1 MAPGMVTGHGRVERI
16 VRVWLPVGFFMLL
29 ALFPF
34 YWMAI
39 TSVKPNAELY
49 NRNMMPLLVHNP
61 TLKHYVG
68 LLTETSFLLWTWNT
82 LLVAVVS
89 TAISLVFGTMLAYP
103 LARMRFA
110 GAGLIAMTVAAI
122 YLVPQPLLFLPLA
135 DVINRL
141 DLGNTLTAVMLTYP
155 TMLVP
160 FCAWLLIGYF
170 KTVPK
175 ELEEAARI
183 DGASRL
189 QTMRRIFL
197 PLCTPGFISAGIFAF
212 TLSQNEFLYAL
223 IFLTK
228 SSVRTVPVGVIAELI
243 RGDVFYWGQLMAGA
257 LLGSIPVALIYSFF
271 VEHYVAGLTSG
282 SVKA

>member
-1 MAPGMVTGHGRVERI
+1 MVTGHGRIERTI
-16 VRVWLPVGFFMLL
+16 RVWLPVGFFLVL
-29 ALFPF
+29 ALLPF

-39 TSVKPNAELY
+39 ASLKPNSELY
-49 NRNMMPLLVHNP
+49 SANVNSLIVYHP
-61 TLKHYVG
+61 TLKHYVD
-68 LLTETSFLLWTWNT
+68 LLSQTGFLLWTWNT
-82 LLVAVVS
+82 MLVSAIS
-89 TAISLVFGTMLAYP
+89 TAISLILGVMLAYP

-122 YLVPQPLLFLPLA
+122 YLVPQPLLFIPLA

-141 DLGNTLTAVMLTYP
+141 GLGNTLTSVILTYP

-160 FCAWLLIGYF
+160 FCAWLLLGYF

-223 IFLTK
+223 IFLTQ

-257 LLGSIPVALIYSFF
+257 LLGSIPVAIIYSFF

>member
-1 MAPGMVTGHGRVERI
+1 MVTGEGQLTRAL
-16 VRVWLPVGFFMLL
+16 RVWCPVGFFVVL

-39 TSVKPNAELY
+39 TSLKPNAELY
-49 NRNMMPLLVHNP
+49 NTKMMPLLVHNP
-61 TLKHYVG
+61 TLKHYVD
-68 LLTETSFLLWTWNT
+68 LLTKTSFLEWTWNT
-82 LLVAVVS
+82 MLVAVVS
-89 TAISLVFGTMLAYP
+89 TAISLVLGIMLAYP

-110 GAGLIAMTVAAI
+110 GAGLIATTVAAI

-141 DLGNTLTAVMLTYP
+141 DLGNTLTSVILTYP
-155 TMLVP
+155 TLLVP
-160 FCAWLLIGYF
+160 FCAWLLLGYF
-170 KTVPK
+170 KTVPRD
-175 ELEEAARI
+175 LEEAARI

-197 PLCTPGFISAGIFAF
+197 PLCLPGFISAGIFAF

-223 IFLTK
+223 IFLTQ
-228 SSVRTVPVGVIAELI
+228 SSVRTVPVGVISELI

-257 LLGSIPVALIYSFF
+257 LLGSVPVAIIYSFF
-271 VEHYVAGLTSG
+271 VEHYVAGLTAG
-282 SVKA
+282 SVKG

>member
-1 MAPGMVTGHGRVERI
+1 MVTGYGPIERL
-16 VRVWLPVGFFMLL
+16 VRLWLPVGFFLVL

-34 YWMAI
+34 YWMAV
-39 TSVKPNAELY
+39 TSLKPNAELY
-49 NRNMMPLLVHNP
+49 NRRIMPLVVHNP
-61 TLKHYVG
+61 TLKHYID
-68 LLTETSFLLWTWNT
+68 LLTETSFLVWTWNT
-82 LLVAVVS
+82 MLVAVVS
-89 TAISLVFGTMLAYP
+89 TAISLVLGVMLAYP

-110 GAGLIAMTVAAI
+110 GATLVSFAIAAT
-122 YLVPQPLLFLPLA
+122 YLVPQPLLFVPLA
-135 DVINRL
+135 DLINRL
-141 DLGNTLTAVMLTYP
+141 GLGDTLTSVILTYP
-155 TMLVP
+155 TLLIP
-160 FCAWLLIGYF
+160 FCAWLLMGYF
-170 KTVPK
+170 RTVPL
-175 ELEEAARI
+175 ELEDAARI

-257 LLGSIPVALIYSFF
+257 LLGSIPVAIIYSFF

-282 SVKA
+282 SVKG

>member
-1 MAPGMVTGHGRVERI
+1 MVTGQGRIERL
-16 VRVWLPVGFFMLL
+16 VRVWVPVGFFLVL

-39 TSVKPNAELY
+39 TSIKPNAELY
-49 NRNMMPLLVHNP
+49 NTRLMPLLVRNP
-61 TLKHYVG
+61 TLKHYVD
-68 LLTETSFLLWTWNT
+68 LLTQTSFLMWTWNT
-82 LLVAVVS
+82 MLVAVVS
-89 TAISLVFGTMLAYP
+89 TAISLVLGVMLAYP

-122 YLVPQPLLFLPLA
+122 YLVPQPLLFIPLA
-135 DVINRL
+135 DLINRL
-141 DLGNTLTAVMLTYP
+141 DLGNTLTAVILTYP

-160 FCAWLLIGYF
+160 FCAWLLLGYF

-175 ELEEAARI
+175 DLEEAARI

-189 QTMRRIFL
+189 QTMRQIFL

-228 SSVRTVPVGVIAELI
+228 SSVRTVPVGVISELI

-257 LLGSIPVALIYSFF
+257 LLGSIPVAIIYSFF
-271 VEHYVAGLTSG
+271 VEH
-282 SVKA
+282 

>member
-1 MAPGMVTGHGRVERI
+1 MAVTS
-16 VRVWLPVGFFMLL
+16 L
-29 ALFPF
+29 
-34 YWMAI
+34 
-39 TSVKPNAELY
+39 KPNAELY
-49 NRNMMPLLVHNP
+49 NRHMMPLLVFHP
-61 TLKHYVG
+61 TLKHYVD
-68 LLTETSFLLWTWNT
+68 LLTQTSFLTWTWNT
-82 LLVAVVS
+82 MLVAVVS
-89 TAISLVFGTMLAYP
+89 TAISLVLGVMLAYP

-122 YLVPQPLLFLPLA
+122 YLVPQPLLFIPLA
-135 DVINRL
+135 DLINRL
-141 DLGNTLTAVMLTYP
+141 DLGNTLTAVILTYP

-160 FCAWLLIGYF
+160 FCAWLLLGYF
-170 KTVPK
+170 KTVPM

-228 SSVRTVPVGVIAELI
+228 SAVRTVPVGVIAELI

-257 LLGSIPVALIYSFF
+257 LLGSIPVAIIYSFF

-282 SVKA
+282 SVKG

>member
-1 MAPGMVTGHGRVERI
+1 MVDGLGRFKRLLRI
-16 VRVWLPVGFFMLL
+16 WLPIGFFLVL

-39 TSVKPNAELY
+39 TSLKPNAELY
-49 NRNMMPLLVHNP
+49 NTRMMPLLVYHP
-61 TLKHYVG
+61 TLKHYSD
-68 LLTETSFLLWTWNT
+68 LLTETRFLAWTWNT
-82 LLVAVVS
+82 MLVAVAS
-89 TAISLVFGTMLAYP
+89 TAISLVFGGMLAYP
-103 LARMRFA
+103 LARLRFS
-110 GAGLIAMTVAAI
+110 GAGLIAMGVAAV
-122 YLVPQPLLFLPLA
+122 YLVPQPLLFIPLA
-135 DVINRL
+135 DLINRL
-141 DLGNTLTAVMLTYP
+141 DLGNTLSAVILTYP

-160 FCAWLLIGYF
+160 FCAWLLLGYF
-170 KTVPK
+170 KTVPM

-228 SSVRTVPVGVIAELI
+228 SAVRTVPVGVIAELI

-257 LLGSIPVALIYSFF
+257 LLGSITVALNSSFI

>member
-1 MAPGMVTGHGRVERI
+1 MVTGHTRLQHA
-16 VRVWLPVGFFMLL
+16 VRVWLPVGFFLLL

-68 LLTETSFLLWTWNT
+68 LLSETSFLLWTWNT
-82 LLVAVVS
+82 LLVAVIS
-89 TAISLVFGTMLAYP
+89 TAISLLLGTMLAYP

-141 DLGNTLTAVMLTYP
+141 DLGNTLTAVILTYP

-189 QTMRRIFL
+189 QTMWRVFL

>member
-1 MAPGMVTGHGRVERI
+1 MVEDGGWRVRAL
-16 VRVWLPVGFFMLL
+16 RLWLPLGFFLIF

-39 TSVKPNAELY
+39 TSLKPNQELY
-49 NRNMMPLLVHNP
+49 NTRIMPLIVHHP
-61 TLKHYVG
+61 TLKHYVD
-68 LLTETSFLLWTWNT
+68 LLSETDFLVWTWNT
-82 LLVAVVS
+82 MLVATVS
-89 TAISLVFGTMLAYP
+89 TLISLVLGVMLAYP
-103 LARMRFA
+103 LARMNFPGSALISFA
-110 GAGLIAMTVAAI
+110 VAAT
-122 YLVPQPLLFLPLA
+122 YLVPQPLLFIPMA
-135 DVINRL
+135 DIIERMG
-141 DLGNTLTAVMLTYP
+141 LGNTLTSVILTYP
-155 TMLVP
+155 TLLIP
-160 FCAWLLIGYF
+160 FCAWLLMGYF
-170 KTVPK
+170 KSVPR
-175 ELEEAARI
+175 ELEDAARI

-257 LLGSIPVALIYSFF
+257 LLGSIPVAIIYSFF

-282 SVKA
+282 SVKG